1 MAIDSGRRK
10 FIAALGAAA
19 TWPLAARAQ
28 QPERTRR
35 IGVLMGLLEGDPGG
49 QAEVDALQQ
58 GLRDHGW
65 VEGHNIHIDYRWP
78 GGDIER
84 ARVFAKEMVAL
95 KPDVL
100 VTRSTP
106 ATLALKAETS
116 TIPIVFVSISEP
128 STSGLVESLGSPS
141 GNITG
146 FTNFEASV
154 GGKLMELLKEVSPR
168 LKRASFL
175 YNPATA
181 PYAQSYLGS
190 AQAAAASLAVEP
202 VASPVQNDADIE
214 AAITALARE
223 PGGGLIGIP
232 DTFIQQRRDL
242 IIALVGRYRLPAVYA
257 NRVWTPSGGLVS
269 YAVDTLD
276 LLRRAAAYVDRILKG
291 ADPADLPVQQPSKYE
306 LIINLKTAKALGLS
320 VPTALLYRA
329 DEVIE

>member
-1 MAIDSGRRK
+1 MRRRE
-10 FIAALGAAA
+10 FLSLLGGAAA
-19 TWPLAARAQ
+19 AWPLTARGQ
-28 QPERTRR
+28 QSDRLRR
-35 IGVLMGLLEGDPGG
+35 IAVVMGLAEGDRGG

-58 GLRDHGW
+58 GLRDFGW

-84 ARVFAKEMVAL
+84 ARAFAKEVVAL

-116 TIPIVFVSISEP
+116 TIPIVFVSIAEP
-128 STSGLVESLGSPS
+128 TVSGLVESLGRPG

-146 FTNFEASV
+146 FTNFEASL
-154 GGKLMELLKEVSPR
+154 GGKLMDLLKQMSPR

-181 PYAQSYLGS
+181 PYAQSYLRS
-190 AQAAAASLAVEP
+190 AQAAAAALAVEP
-202 VASPVQNDADIE
+202 LASPVQNDTDIE

-223 PGGGLIGIP
+223 PGGGLVGIP
-232 DTFIQQRRDL
+232 DTFIQERRDL
-242 IIALVGRYRLPAVYA
+242 IITLVGRYGLPAIYA
-257 NRVWTPSGGLVS
+257 NRVWAPSGGLMS
-269 YAVDTLD
+269 YAVDALD
-276 LLRRAAAYVDRILKG
+276 LFRRAAAYVDNILKG
-291 ADPADLPVQQPSKYE
+291 ARPADLPVQQPSKYE
-306 LIINLKTAKALGLS
+306 LVINLKTAAALGLT
-320 VPTALLYRA
+320 VPFNLLATA

>member
-1 MAIDSGRRK
+1 MRRRQ
-10 FIAALGAAA
+10 FITLVGGAAA
-19 TWPLAARAQ
+19 WPLAARAQ
-28 QPERTRR
+28 QSERVRR
-35 IGVLMGLLEGDPGG
+35 IGVLMGLSEGDPGG

-58 GLRDHGW
+58 GLRDLGW

-84 ARVFAKEMVAL
+84 ASALAKEVVAF

-128 STSGLVESLGSPS
+128 TASGLVESLGRPG

-146 FTNFEASV
+146 FTNFEASI
-154 GGKLMELLKEVSPR
+154 GGKLMDLLKQVSPA

-175 YNPATA
+175 YNPDTA
-181 PYAQSYLGS
+181 PYAQLYLRS
-190 AQAAAASLAVEP
+190 AQTAVASLAIEP
-202 VASPVQNDADIE
+202 IASPVRDDADIE
-214 AAITALARE
+214 AAITTLARE

-232 DTFIQQRRDL
+232 DTYIQQRRDL
-242 IIALVGRYRLPAVYA
+242 IIALVDRYRLPAIYA
-257 NRVWTPSGGLVS
+257 NRVWTPSGGLMS

-291 ADPADLPVQQPSKYE
+291 ADPSDLPVQQPNKYE
-306 LIINLKTAKALGLS
+306 LIINLKTAKALGL
-320 VPTALLYRA
+320 TAPLNLLATA

>member
-1 MAIDSGRRK
+1 VKRRQ
-10 FIAALGAAA
+10 FIALVGGAAA
-19 TWPLAARAQ
+19 WPLGARAQ
-28 QPERTRR
+28 QPDRPRR
-35 IGVLMGLLEGDPGG
+35 IGVLMSLPEGDPGG

-58 GLRDHGW
+58 GLRDLGW

-84 ARVFAKEMVAL
+84 ARALAKEMVAL
-95 KPDVL
+95 KPEVL

-116 TIPIVFVSISEP
+116 TIPIVFVAVAEP
-128 STSGLVESLGSPS
+128 NVSGLVESLGRPG

-146 FTNFEASV
+146 FTNFEASL
-154 GGKLMELLKEVSPR
+154 GGKLMELLKQVSPH

-175 YNPATA
+175 FNPATA
-181 PYAQSYLGS
+181 PYAQSYLRS
-190 AQAAAASLAVEP
+190 AQTASAALAVEP

-214 AAITALARE
+214 AAVTAIARA

-242 IIALVGRYRLPAVYA
+242 IITLVGRYRLPAIYA
-257 NRVWTPSGGLVS
+257 NRVWAPSGGLMS

-276 LLRRAAAYVDRILKG
+276 LLRRAAAYVDGILKG
-291 ADPADLPVQQPSKYE
+291 AKPTDLPVQQPTKFE
-306 LIINLKTAKALGLS
+306 LIINLKTAKALGLEIP
-320 VPTALLYRA
+320 PTLLATA